1 MIDSTRAASSFVSL
15 SEHATKSNTR
25 AVLKFDRSEPKF
37 IANGKIL
44 FQQHLKSLSYNE
56 KKSRKIHI

>member
-1 MIDSTRAASSFVSL
+1 MIDSTRAESSFASL

-25 AVLKFDRSEPKF
+25 AVLKFDRSVPKF

-44 FQQHLKSLSYNE
+44 FQITLS
-56 KKSRKIHI
+56 IHV

>member
-25 AVLKFDRSEPKF
+25 AVLKFDRSEPMF

-44 FQQHLKSLSYNE
+44 FQQHYRPMLKIIIL
-56 KKSRKIHI
+56 

>member
-1 MIDSTRAASSFVSL
+1 MIDSTCAASSFVSL

-44 FQQHLKSLSYNE
+44 FQQHYRPMLKIIIL
-56 KKSRKIHI
+56 

>member
-44 FQQHLKSLSYNE
+44 FQTALST
-56 KKSRKIHI
+56 HA